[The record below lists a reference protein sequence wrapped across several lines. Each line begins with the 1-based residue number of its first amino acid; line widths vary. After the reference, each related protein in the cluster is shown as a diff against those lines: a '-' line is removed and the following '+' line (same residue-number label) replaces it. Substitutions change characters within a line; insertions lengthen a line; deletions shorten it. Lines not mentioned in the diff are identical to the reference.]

1 MKKLYPFYALILL
14 VILAS
19 SCATQRDYIIES
31 DYSYSG
37 RFNKY
42 KTYDFLNMQD
52 DDSIS
57 HKEVI
62 EKNISSK
69 MSAQGYKQVSEKP
82 DILISYKV
90 FNDNFEMKG
99 YQQPEFDTWVSNNW
113 SDIWLANDAGLNPT
127 NPGIDAEY
135 NETAY
140 DMDKGTLHISFFDR
154 KRRQTV
160 WQGYASG
167 VFATTEESAERSVKI
182 ATSKI
187 FRQFRIISNGYVARR
202 KSS

>member
-1 MKKLYPFYALILL
+1 MKKTHQINLLFLLI
-14 VILAS
+14 ILIS
-19 SCATQRDYIIES
+19 SCASQKDYIIES

-42 KTYDFLNMQD
+42 KTYDFLVMQESD
-52 DDSIS
+52 TSS

-69 MSAQGYKQVSEKP
+69 MSAQGYKRASKKP

-99 YQQPEFDTWVSNNW
+99 YQQPHFDTWVTNNW
-113 SDIWLANDAGLNPT
+113 SDIWLANGDGLDVH
-127 NPGIDAEY
+127 NPGINAEY
-135 NETAY
+135 NEQAY
-140 DMDKGTLHISFFDR
+140 NMSQGTLHISFFDR

-167 VFATTEESAERSVKI
+167 VFASNEESSERSVRV

-187 FRQFRIISNGYVARR
+187 FRQFRIISNGYIAKK

>member
-1 MKKLYPFYALILL
+1 MKKHLPFYLLSLLAL
-14 VILAS
+14 LAS
-19 SCATQRDYIIES
+19 SCASQKDYIIES

-42 KTYDFLNMQD
+42 KTYDFLIMQEND
-52 DDSIS
+52 TTS
-57 HKEVI
+57 HKEII
-62 EKNISSK
+62 EKNITSK
-69 MSAQGYKQVSEKP
+69 MSAQGYKKSAEKP

-99 YQQPEFDTWVSNNW
+99 YQQPQFDTWVSNNW
-113 SDIWLANDAGLNPT
+113 SDIWLANGEGLIT
-127 NPGIDAEY
+127 DNPGINAEY

-140 DMDKGTLHISFFDR
+140 EMSQGTLHISFFDR

-167 VFATTEESAERSVKI
+167 VFASTEESNERSVKI

-187 FRQFRIISNGYVARR
+187 FRQFRIISNGYIDRK

>member
-1 MKKLYPFYALILL
+1 MKKSYSLYFLFLLALI
-14 VILAS
+14 AS
-19 SCATQRDYIIES
+19 SCATQKDYIIES

-42 KTYDFLNMQD
+42 KTYDFLIMQD

-69 MSAQGYKQVSEKP
+69 MSAQGYKRAPGKP

-90 FNDNFEMKG
+90 FNANFEMKG
-99 YQQPEFDTWVSNNW
+99 YQQPQFDTWVVNNW
-113 SDIWLANDAGLNPT
+113 SDVWLANEEGISSND
-127 NPGIDAEY
+127 PGITAEY

-140 DMDKGTLHISFFDR
+140 AMNQGTLHISFFDR

-167 VFATTEESAERSVKI
+167 VFASTEESTERSVKV

-187 FRQFRIISNGYVARR
+187 FRQFRIISDGYVDRK